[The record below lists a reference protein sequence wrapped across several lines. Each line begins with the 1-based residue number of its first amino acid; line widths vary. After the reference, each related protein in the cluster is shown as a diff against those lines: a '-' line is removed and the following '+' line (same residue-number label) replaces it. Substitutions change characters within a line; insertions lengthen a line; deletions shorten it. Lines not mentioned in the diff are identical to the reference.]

1 MEIQGRIKTIFATES
16 VGQNGFQKR
25 DLVITTDGQYPQ
37 DIIIQFT
44 QGNCALLDN
53 LQVGQMVKIHFNL
66 QGREW
71 TNPQGEVKYFNTVL
85 GWKIELI
92 QTTNVAQ
99 QQQPQYQQA
108 PQGYAQPPQG
118 YQQQPQYAPPQQA
131 QAHPPQQGQPQ
142 YQQGQ
147 MFNNMGQAPAQE
159 DDGMPF

>member
-1 MEIQGRIKTIFATES
+1 MEIQGRIKTIFATET

-53 LQVGQMVKIHFNL
+53 LQVGQIVKIHFNL

-99 QQQPQYQQA
+99 NQYQQA
-108 PQGYAQPPQG
+108 PQGY
-118 YQQQPQYAPPQQA
+118 QQPHQGYAPPQQA
-131 QAHPPQQGQPQ
+131 QAYPPQGQPQ
-142 YQQGQ
+142 YQQVQ

>member
-1 MEIQGRIKTIFATES
+1 MEIQGRIKVIFATES

-25 DLVITTDGQYPQ
+25 DVVITTDGQYPQ
-37 DIIIQFT
+37 DIIIQFA

-53 LQVGQMVKIHFNL
+53 LQIGQIVKIHFNL

-71 TNPQGEVKYFNTVL
+71 TSPQGEVKYFNTVV

-92 QTTNVAQ
+92 QTTNIAQ
-99 QQQPQYQQA
+99 H
-108 PQGYAQPPQG
+108 PQG
-118 YQQQPQYAPPQQA
+118 YQYQPQYAPPQQA
-131 QAHPPQQGQPQ
+131 QAYPPQGQPQ

-147 MFNNMGQAPAQE
+147 MFNQYGQAPTQE

>member
-1 MEIQGRIKTIFATES
+1 MEIQGRIKQIFATES

-25 DLVITTDGQYPQ
+25 DVVITTNGQYPQ
-37 DIIIQFT
+37 DIIIQFA

-53 LQVGQMVKIHFNL
+53 LQIGQIVKIHFNL

-71 TNPQGEVKYFNTVL
+71 TSPQGEVKYFNTVV

-99 QQQPQYQQA
+99 QQHQA
-108 PQGYAQPPQG
+108 PQGYAQHPQG
-118 YQQQPQYAPPQQA
+118 YPQQPQYAPPQQA
-131 QAHPPQQGQPQ
+131 QAYPSQGQPQ

-147 MFNNMGQAPAQE
+147 MFNQYGQAPAQ
-159 DDGMPF
+159 DGVPY

>member
-25 DLVITTDGQYPQ
+25 DLVITTEEQYPN

-44 QGNCALLDN
+44 HSKCALLDN
-53 LQVGQMVKIHFNL
+53 LQVGQRIKVHFYL

-99 QQQPQYQQA
+99 PQYQQPQYQQA
-108 PQGYAQPPQG
+108 QGYAQHPQG

-131 QAHPPQQGQPQ
+131 QAYPPQGQPQ

-147 MFNNMGQAPAQE
+147 MFNQYGQAPAQ
-159 DDGMPF
+159 DDGTPF

>member
-1 MEIQGRIKTIFATES
+1 MEIQGQIKVIFATET

-44 QGNCALLDN
+44 QGNCALLDT
-53 LQVGQMVKIHFNL
+53 LQVGQRVKVHFNL

-71 TNPQGEVKYFNTVL
+71 TSPQGEVKYFNTVL

-99 QQQPQYQQA
+99 SQYQQSPQGYAQA
-108 PQGYAQPPQG
+108 PQGYTPP
-118 YQQQPQYAPPQQA
+118 
-131 QAHPPQQGQPQ
+131 AHPPQQGQPQ
-142 YQQGQ
+142 YQQAQ
-147 MFNNMGQAPAQE
+147 IFNNMGQAPAQE

>member
-1 MEIQGRIKTIFATES
+1 MEIQGRIKQIFATES

-25 DLVITTDGQYPQ
+25 DVVITTDGQYPQ
-37 DIIIQFT
+37 DIIIQFA

-53 LQVGQMVKIHFNL
+53 LQIGQIVKIHFNL

-71 TNPQGEVKYFNTVL
+71 TSPQGEVKYFNTVV

-99 QQQPQYQQA
+99 QQHQA
-108 PQGYAQPPQG
+108 PQGYAQHPQG
-118 YQQQPQYAPPQQA
+118 YQHQPQYAPPQQA
-131 QAHPPQQGQPQ
+131 QAYPPQGQPQ

-147 MFNNMGQAPAQE
+147 MFNNMGQAPAQ
-159 DDGMPF
+159 DGVPY

>member
-1 MEIQGRIKTIFATES
+1 MEIQGQIKVIFATET

-37 DIIIQFT
+37 DIIIQFA

-71 TNPQGEVKYFNTVL
+71 TSPQGEVKYFNTVV

-99 QQQPQYQQA
+99 QQQQYQQPPQGYAQA
-108 PQGYAQPPQG
+108 PQGYTPP
-118 YQQQPQYAPPQQA
+118 
-131 QAHPPQQGQPQ
+131 AHPPQQGQPQ
-142 YQQGQ
+142 YQQAQ
-147 MFNNMGQAPAQE
+147 IFNNMGQAPAQE

>member
-1 MEIQGRIKTIFATES
+1 MEIQGRIKVIFATES

-25 DLVITTDGQYPQ
+25 DVVITTDGQYPQ
-37 DIIIQFT
+37 DIIIQFA

-53 LQVGQMVKIHFNL
+53 LQIGQIVKIHFNL

-71 TNPQGEVKYFNTVL
+71 TSPQGEVKYFNTVL

-99 QQQPQYQQA
+99 PQYQQA
-108 PQGYAQPPQG
+108 PQGYQQPPQG
-118 YQQQPQYAPPQQA
+118 YAPPQQA
-131 QAHPPQQGQPQ
+131 QAYPPQQEQPQ
-142 YQQGQ
+142 YQQAQ

-159 DDGMPF
+159 DDEMPF

>member
-1 MEIQGRIKTIFATES
+1 MEIQGRIKAIFATET
-16 VGQNGFQKR
+16 VGANGFQKR

-37 DIIIQFT
+37 DIIIQFA

-53 LQVGQMVKIHFNL
+53 LQIGQIVKIHFNL

-71 TNPQGEVKYFNTVL
+71 TSPQGEVKYFNTVV

-99 QQQPQYQQA
+99 QQQQA
-108 PQGYAQPPQG
+108 PQGYAQPFQG

-131 QAHPPQQGQPQ
+131 QAYPLQGQPQ

-147 MFNNMGQAPAQE
+147 MFNQYGQAPAQ
-159 DDGMPF
+159 DDGTPF

>member
-1 MEIQGRIKTIFATES
+1 MEIQGRIKTIFATET

-37 DIIIQFT
+37 DIIIQFA

-71 TNPQGEVKYFNTVL
+71 TSPQGEVKYFNTVL

-99 QQQPQYQQA
+99 PQYQQPTPQYQQA
-108 PQGYAQPPQG
+108 PQGYQQPPQG
-118 YQQQPQYAPPQQA
+118 YAPPQQA
-131 QAHPPQQGQPQ
+131 QAYPPQGQPQ

-147 MFNNMGQAPAQE
+147 MFNQYGQAPAQG
-159 DDGMPF
+159 DGVPY

>member
-1 MEIQGRIKTIFATES
+1 MEIQGRIKQIFATET

-25 DLVITTDGQYPQ
+25 DVVITTDGQYPQ
-37 DIIIQFT
+37 DIIIQFA

-53 LQVGQMVKIHFNL
+53 LQIGQIVKIHFNL

-71 TNPQGEVKYFNTVL
+71 TSPQGEVKYFNTVV

-99 QQQPQYQQA
+99 QQHQA
-108 PQGYAQPPQG
+108 PQGYAQHPQG
-118 YQQQPQYAPPQQA
+118 YPQQPQYAPPQQA
-131 QAHPPQQGQPQ
+131 QAYPSQGQPQ

-147 MFNNMGQAPAQE
+147 MFNQYGQAPAQ
-159 DDGMPF
+159 DGVPY